1 MFPKILEELGIK
13 RLEIKKQVSEKFAE
27 SGQSM
32 RLQIVSEI
40 QDVQD
45 QQSEIV
51 RNIEENSTKVWEQ
64 IKKSYSL
71 LDEIKDN
78 TASINGLAQ
87 S

>member
-13 RLEIKKQVSEKFAE
+13 RLDIKKQVSEKFAE
-27 SGQSM
+27 SGQSV
-32 RLQIVSEI
+32 RLQIVSEV

-45 QQSEIV
+45 QQSQIV

-71 LDEIKDN
+71 LDDIKGN
-78 TASINGLAQ
+78 TVSVNDLAQ